1 MTWLVWM
8 KKVVEGFLM
17 LYLTIPIFPFPVSIR
32 CLMSA
37 MSFAKVWLRNTSQL
51 ENARK
56 QIESVSTVILLLPD
70 NGDVNGFA
78 FAANF
83 LRKNTNSGTFSR
95 SWWNIPSPFSFPF
108 FLPIFPSYF
117 AFLFFL
123 GLTNYFFSDDG
134 NIFDSKCSTL
144 YQDMDQPLS
153 HYYINSSHN
162 T

>member
-1 MTWLVWM
+1 MSMVLLLQLIFYEKTRILEPFPVHD
-8 KKVVEGFLM
+8 EIFLP
-17 LYLTIPIFPFPVSIR
+17 LFHSHFSFIFFIPIFPSYF
-32 CLMSA
+32 
-37 MSFAKVWLRNTSQL
+37 SFL
-51 ENARK
+51 
-56 QIESVSTVILLLPD
+56 
-70 NGDVNGFA
+70 F
-78 FAANF
+78 F
-83 LRKNTNSGTFSR
+83 LRIFPSYFCFLFF
-95 SWWNIPSPFSFPF
+95 IPIFPSYFSFLFSFIF